1 MSEKLFTAIN
11 QRTGQVLCCYGAWR
25 SLQGTHHGTHCNRD
39 RMEHGEGLLIPGG
52 PVNGMAIHTVGMS
65 FSIDVLFLDR
75 ENYVRLVA
83 WNMGPWPYSSCVP
96 APPPRSSCP
105 PGSQTKP
112 RSGIKS
118 ASVR

>member
-1 MSEKLFTAIN
+1 METASPLDLEGLDRYGRVAESPRE
-11 QRTGQVLCCYGAWR
+11 RTTGL
-25 SLQGTHHGTHCNRD
+25 LNRD

-83 WNMGPWPYSSCVP
+83 WNMGPGRQFMCPGAAAALELP
-96 APPPRSSCP
+96 A
-105 PGSQTKP
+105 GIADQTQVGDQI
-112 RSGIKS
+112 SFG
-118 ASVR
+118 